1 MKSGDAE
8 AAIRQAARDYA
19 AGKDSLRE
27 LWSAFQSH
35 LRDLSRDG
43 PLSGDFLRLF
53 QAFDLWE
60 QQSVAPDRARAEDK
74 IRKIAA
80 RLGDGG

>member
-1 MKSGDAE
+1 MESREAE
-8 AAIRQAARDYA
+8 AAIRQAAREYVS
-19 AGKDSLRE
+19 GKDSLRE

-35 LRDLSRDG
+35 LRDL

-60 QQSVAPDRARAEDK
+60 QQSESPERERAEDK

-80 RLGDGG
+80 RLGETG